1 MGKTGN
7 RRKAAGKQND
17 KPYNTEQIIGNLK
30 SKHRHDLLALMGRFD
45 IEIDNLKKAHALEIE
60 EVRTESIRKFGEH
73 ANELIHWTLS
83 HEQFKSDIMFGG
95 VKFKVSYKEVP

>member
-1 MGKTGN
+1 MGKSGN

-17 KPYNTEQIIGNLK
+17 KPYTTEQIIGNLK

-45 IEIDNLKKAHALEIE
+45 TEIDNLKKAHALEIE
-60 EVRTESIRKFGEH
+60 EIQTKSVLKFEEH
-73 ANELIHWTLS
+73 ASELIRWTLS
-83 HEQFKSDIMFGG
+83 HEQFKSDMMFGG